1 MKALIKYYI
10 LIAAVLVWLLPLN
23 TFAKQPLNV
32 HVSIMPQKYFVERIG
47 KTNVKVDVLVK
58 PGKNPATYS
67 PSPDQI
73 KKLMSA
79 DVYFRIGVPF
89 ENGILHKIK
98 AIAGAKVVDTRQG
111 IILRKMGE
119 HYQDEKNP
127 DRATEPQ
134 NHDVDHQDNK
144 NHPDRAGNDPHI
156 WMSPL
161 MVKIQAHTIFK
172 TLSSI
177 DQNNRD
183 EYKKNY
189 ELFVKDL
196 DELDHR
202 LKTILK
208 DLKMKNL
215 FVFHPSFGYFTDA
228 YGLKQIAIETMG
240 KTPKG
245 KTLSN
250 IIKLAKKQKTRVIF
264 AQPQFDRNTAEKIAS
279 AINGVVVFIDPLS
292 YDYLA
297 NMENIAQSIA
307 GVLKK

>member
-10 LIAAVLVWLLPLN
+10 LLAAVLVWLMPLN

-111 IILRKMGE
+111 IILREME
-119 HYQDEKNP
+119 EQDHNAE
-127 DRATEPQ
+127 
-134 NHDVDHQDNK
+134 HQDNK
-144 NHPDRAGNDPHI
+144 NHHDSVGKDPHI

-161 MVKIQAHTIFK
+161 IVKTQAHTIFEA
-172 TLSSI
+172 LYSI

-228 YGLKQIAIETMG
+228 YDLKQVAIETMG

>member
-1 MKALIKYYI
+1 
-10 LIAAVLVWLLPLN
+10 
-23 TFAKQPLNV
+23 
-32 HVSIMPQKYFVERIG
+32 
-47 KTNVKVDVLVK
+47 
-58 PGKNPATYS
+58 
-67 PSPDQI
+67 
-73 KKLMSA
+73 
-79 DVYFRIGVPF
+79 
-89 ENGILHKIK
+89 
-98 AIAGAKVVDTRQG
+98 
-111 IILRKMGE
+111 
-119 HYQDEKNP
+119 
-127 DRATEPQ
+127 
-134 NHDVDHQDNK
+134 
-144 NHPDRAGNDPHI
+144 
-156 WMSPL
+156 
-161 MVKIQAHTIFK
+161 